1 MKKIVRIF
9 IIIII
14 TIIFSASNFLV
25 YASGNL
31 QNKMQENEVTQNK
44 TLHENT
50 VQTNEN
56 ERNEVQTNKIQE
68 DEIKSNEISKNE
80 TQTNKVGTN
89 QIQQNEINDVQT
101 NKNELNRN
109 ETSKNKLNNSETNK
123 TEPNETATYNDK
135 LISTNESKDKIGIY
149 KICVGAD
156 PNKSLEIAGSSKEN
170 NAKVGLWDYGNATA
184 QKFNFEYIDGY
195 YKITARHTG
204 KSLTVKDNELKENA
218 EIVQSDYIGLDGQKW
233 ILRDSKKNGWLISPL
248 SAPNL
253 SISIQGNIVNGAN
266 IVLLN
271 IQSTDN
277 QMFYLYNINKEE
289 KVQENGIYKI
299 AVGVDSNKT
308 LEVAGSDKAN
318 GAKVDIWNYGNVAA
332 QKFYFEYKEGYYK
345 ISAMHTGKSLT
356 AKENNIKEGT
366 EIVQSDYKG
375 LDGQKWILRDSKK
388 NGWIISPLSN
398 PSLSLT
404 VQGSISN
411 GDKMILSNTNDN
423 DNQMYYLFNLNT
435 SERTHDDDIYKIA
448 IGADSN
454 KTIEVAGSS
463 KENNAKVD
471 IWDYGNVPAQKFK
484 FEYQEG
490 YYKIIATHTGK
501 SLTVKDNKI
510 KEGTEIVQRDYKG
523 LDGQKWILRDT
534 KKNGWVISLLNN
546 PDLSISVDGKIVNG
560 SKIILSTTK
569 DNDNQMLYIMPPLD
583 KNIKEGLYGKSGL
596 MYKGNGGSYLNYYQI
611 GTGKKHLFLN
621 FSIHGFEDS
630 YDKDGAELTYMA
642 NEFWKYL
649 KDNMSEEL
657 IQEWT
662 VYILPVSNPDGQYNG
677 WTNQGPGRTTVYSW
691 APENKGIDMN
701 RCFPVGWTKLNSSRN
716 YTGEQPL
723 QAYEA
728 EALREFILTNVGNE
742 NFVIDVHGWLNET
755 IGNNELGSFYRDEFG
770 ISNHIGTYGKGY
782 FIQWARSIP
791 NTKSMLLELPEVKSH
806 NELMQKGYVNK
817 FNTATMNLLKSY

>member
-123 TEPNETATYNDK
+123 TESNETATYNDK

-271 IQSTDN
+271 TQSTDN

-423 DNQMYYLFNLNT
+423 DNQMYYLFNLNI
-435 SERTHDDDIYKIA
+435 SERKHDDDMYKIA

-501 SLTVKDNKI
+501 SLTVKDNNI
-510 KEGTEIVQRDYKG
+510 KEGIEIVQRDYKG

-583 KNIKEGLYGKSGL
+583 QNIKEGLYGKSGL
-596 MYKGNGGSYLNYYQI
+596 MYKGNGGSYLKYYQI

>member
-109 ETSKNKLNNSETNK
+109 ETSKNQLNNSETNK
-123 TEPNETATYNDK
+123 TESNETATYNDK

-271 IQSTDN
+271 TQSTDN

-299 AVGVDSNKT
+299 AVGGDSNKT

-423 DNQMYYLFNLNT
+423 DNQMYYLFNLNI

-501 SLTVKDNKI
+501 SLTVKDNNI
-510 KEGTEIVQRDYKG
+510 KEGIEIVQRDYKG

-583 KNIKEGLYGKSGL
+583 QNIKEGLYGKSGL
-596 MYKGNGGSYLNYYQI
+596 MYKGNGGSYLKYYQI

>member
-123 TEPNETATYNDK
+123 TESNETATYNDK

-248 SAPNL
+248 SVPNL

-271 IQSTDN
+271 TQSTDN

-423 DNQMYYLFNLNT
+423 DNQMYYLFNLNI

-484 FEYQEG
+484 FECQEG

-501 SLTVKDNKI
+501 SLTVKDNNI
-510 KEGTEIVQRDYKG
+510 KEGIEIVQRDYKG

-596 MYKGNGGSYLNYYQI
+596 MYKGNGGSYLKYYQI

-691 APENKGIDMN
+691 ASENKGIDMN

>member
-109 ETSKNKLNNSETNK
+109 ETSKNQLNNSETNK
-123 TEPNETATYNDK
+123 TESNETATYNDK

-156 PNKSLEIAGSSKEN
+156 PNKYLEIAGSSKEN

-271 IQSTDN
+271 TQSTDN

-423 DNQMYYLFNLNT
+423 DNQMYYLFNLNI

-501 SLTVKDNKI
+501 SLTVKDNNI
-510 KEGTEIVQRDYKG
+510 KEGIEIVQRDYKG

-596 MYKGNGGSYLNYYQI
+596 MYKGNGGSYLKYYQI

>member
-56 ERNEVQTNKIQE
+56 ERNKVQTNKIQE
-68 DEIKSNEISKNE
+68 DKIKSNEISKNE

-109 ETSKNKLNNSETNK
+109 ETSKNQLNNSETNK
-123 TEPNETATYNDK
+123 TESNETATYNDK

-423 DNQMYYLFNLNT
+423 DNQMYYLFNLNI

-501 SLTVKDNKI
+501 SLTVKDNNI
-510 KEGTEIVQRDYKG
+510 KEGIEIVQRDYKG

-583 KNIKEGLYGKSGL
+583 QNIKEGLYGKSGL

-691 APENKGIDMN
+691 APENEGIDMN

>member
-31 QNKMQENEVTQNK
+31 QNKMQENEVIQNK

-80 TQTNKVGTN
+80 TQTNKLETN

-109 ETSKNKLNNSETNK
+109 ETSKNQLNNSETNK
-123 TEPNETATYNDK
+123 TESNETATYNDK

-271 IQSTDN
+271 TQSTDN

-423 DNQMYYLFNLNT
+423 DNQMYYLFNLNI

-501 SLTVKDNKI
+501 SLTVKDNNI
-510 KEGTEIVQRDYKG
+510 KEGIEIVQRDYKG

-583 KNIKEGLYGKSGL
+583 QNIKEGLYGKSGL
-596 MYKGNGGSYLNYYQI
+596 MYKGNGGSYLKYYQI

>member
-1 MKKIVRIF
+1 M
-9 IIIII
+9 
-14 TIIFSASNFLV
+14 
-25 YASGNL
+25 
-31 QNKMQENEVTQNK
+31 
-44 TLHENT
+44 
-50 VQTNEN
+50 
-56 ERNEVQTNKIQE
+56 
-68 DEIKSNEISKNE
+68 
-80 TQTNKVGTN
+80 
-89 QIQQNEINDVQT
+89 
-101 NKNELNRN
+101 
-109 ETSKNKLNNSETNK
+109 
-123 TEPNETATYNDK
+123 
-135 LISTNESKDKIGIY
+135 
-149 KICVGAD
+149 
-156 PNKSLEIAGSSKEN
+156 EIAGSSKEN

-271 IQSTDN
+271 TQSTDN

-404 VQGSISN
+404 VKGSISN
-411 GDKMILSNTNDN
+411 GDKMILSNTKDN

-510 KEGTEIVQRDYKG
+510 KEGTEIVQSDYKG

-546 PDLSISVDGKIVNG
+546 PDLSISVEGKIVNG
-560 SKIILSTTK
+560 SKIILSKTK

-596 MYKGNGGSYLNYYQI
+596 MYKGNGGSYLKYYQI

>member
-109 ETSKNKLNNSETNK
+109 ETSKNQLNNSETNK
-123 TEPNETATYNDK
+123 TESNETATYNDK

-156 PNKSLEIAGSSKEN
+156 PNKYLEIAGSSKEN

-271 IQSTDN
+271 TQSTDN

-423 DNQMYYLFNLNT
+423 DNQMYYLFNLNI

-501 SLTVKDNKI
+501 SLTVKDNNI
-510 KEGTEIVQRDYKG
+510 KEGIEIVQRDYKG

-583 KNIKEGLYGKSGL
+583 QNIKEGLYGKSGL
-596 MYKGNGGSYLNYYQI
+596 MYKGNGGSYLKYYQI

>member
-123 TEPNETATYNDK
+123 TESNETATYNDK

-248 SAPNL
+248 SVPNL

-271 IQSTDN
+271 TQSTDN

-423 DNQMYYLFNLNT
+423 DNQMYYLFNLNI

-484 FEYQEG
+484 FECQEG

-501 SLTVKDNKI
+501 SLTVKDNNI
-510 KEGTEIVQRDYKG
+510 KEGIEIVQRDYKG

-596 MYKGNGGSYLNYYQI
+596 MYKGNGGSYLKYYQI

>member
-56 ERNEVQTNKIQE
+56 ERNKVQTNKIQE
-68 DEIKSNEISKNE
+68 DKIKSNEISKNE

-109 ETSKNKLNNSETNK
+109 ETSKNQLNNSETNK
-123 TEPNETATYNDK
+123 TESNETATYNDK

-423 DNQMYYLFNLNT
+423 DNQMYYLFNLNI

-501 SLTVKDNKI
+501 SLTVKDNNI
-510 KEGTEIVQRDYKG
+510 KEGIEIVQRDYKG

-583 KNIKEGLYGKSGL
+583 QNIKEGLYGKSGL

>member
-123 TEPNETATYNDK
+123 TESNETATYNDK

-248 SAPNL
+248 SVPNL

-271 IQSTDN
+271 TQSTDN

-423 DNQMYYLFNLNT
+423 DNQMYYLFNLNI

-501 SLTVKDNKI
+501 SLTVKDNNI
-510 KEGTEIVQRDYKG
+510 KEGIEIVQRDYKG

-583 KNIKEGLYGKSGL
+583 QNIKEGLYGKSGL
-596 MYKGNGGSYLNYYQI
+596 MYKGNGGSYLKYYQI

>member
-9 IIIII
+9 IIIFI

-109 ETSKNKLNNSETNK
+109 ETSKNQLNNSETNK
-123 TEPNETATYNDK
+123 TESNETATYNDK

-170 NAKVGLWDYGNATA
+170 NAKVGLWDYGNVTA

-271 IQSTDN
+271 TQSTDN

-366 EIVQSDYKG
+366 EIIQSDYKG

-423 DNQMYYLFNLNT
+423 DNQMYYLFNLNI

-596 MYKGNGGSYLNYYQI
+596 MYKGNGGSYLKYYQI

>member
-1 MKKIVRIF
+1 MKKIMKIF
-9 IIIII
+9 VIIFI

-25 YASGNL
+25 YASGDL
-31 QNKMQENEVTQNK
+31 QNKIQENEVTQNK
-44 TLHENT
+44 TPHENT
-50 VQTNEN
+50 VQTNEKN
-56 ERNEVQTNKIQE
+56 ENQSNKVEENEIKKNEV
-68 DEIKSNEISKNE
+68 SRNE
-80 TQTNKVGTN
+80 TQANKVETN

-101 NKNELNRN
+101 NKNELN
-109 ETSKNKLNNSETNK
+109 NSETNK
-123 TEPNETATYNDK
+123 IESNETATYNEK
-135 LISTNESKDKIGIY
+135 LIDTNESKDKIGIY
-149 KICVGAD
+149 KICVGASS
-156 PNKSLEIAGSSKEN
+156 NKSLEIAGSSKEN

-253 SISIQGNIVNGAN
+253 SISIEGKIANGAK
-266 IVLLN
+266 IVLSN
-271 IQSTDN
+271 TQIEDN
-277 QMFYLYNINKEE
+277 QMFYLYNLNKEE

-308 LEVAGSDKAN
+308 LEVAGSDKSN
-318 GAKVDIWNYGNVAA
+318 GAQVDIWSYGNVAA

-345 ISAMHTGKSLT
+345 IIAMHTGKSLT

-366 EIVQSDYKG
+366 EIVQADYKG

-388 NGWIISPLSN
+388 NGWIISPLNN

-411 GDKMILSNTNDN
+411 GDKMILSNTKDN
-423 DNQMYYLFNLNT
+423 DNQMYYLFNLNN

-490 YYKIIATHTGK
+490 YYKIMATHTGK
-501 SLTVKDNKI
+501 SLTVKDNNI
-510 KEGTEIVQRDYKG
+510 KEGTEIVQSDYKG

-546 PDLSISVDGKIVNG
+546 PDLSISVEGKIVNG
-560 SKIILSTTK
+560 SKIILSKTR
-569 DNDNQMLYIMPPLD
+569 DNDNQMLYIMPPID

-596 MYKGNGGSYLNYYQI
+596 MYKGNGGSYLKYYQI

-649 KDNMSEEL
+649 KNNMSEEL
-657 IQEWT
+657 IKEWT

-701 RCFPVGWTKLNSSRN
+701 RCFPIGWTKLNSSRN

-728 EALREFILTNVGNE
+728 EALRDFLLNNVGNE

-755 IGNNELGSFYRDEFG
+755 IGNNELGSFYRNEFG

-806 NELMQKGYVNK
+806 NELIQKGYVNK

>member
-9 IIIII
+9 IIIFI

-31 QNKMQENEVTQNK
+31 QNKMQENEVIQNK

-80 TQTNKVGTN
+80 TQTNKLETN

-109 ETSKNKLNNSETNK
+109 ETSKNQLNNSETNK
-123 TEPNETATYNDK
+123 TESNETATYNDK

-170 NAKVGLWDYGNATA
+170 NAKVGLWDYGNVTA

-271 IQSTDN
+271 TQSTDN

-366 EIVQSDYKG
+366 EIIQSDYKG

-411 GDKMILSNTNDN
+411 GDKMILLNTKDN

-510 KEGTEIVQRDYKG
+510 KEGIEIVQRDYKG

-596 MYKGNGGSYLNYYQI
+596 MYKGNGGSYLKYYQI

-642 NEFWKYL
+642 NEYWKYL

>member
-9 IIIII
+9 IIIFI

-25 YASGNL
+25 YASGDL
-31 QNKMQENEVTQNK
+31 QNKIQENEITQNK
-44 TLHENT
+44 TPHENT
-50 VQTNEN
+50 VQTNEKN
-56 ERNEVQTNKIQE
+56 ENQSNKIEENEIKKNEV
-68 DEIKSNEISKNE
+68 SRNE
-80 TQTNKVGTN
+80 TQTNKVETN
-89 QIQQNEINDVQT
+89 QIQQNEIKDVQT
-101 NKNELNRN
+101 NKNELN
-109 ETSKNKLNNSETNK
+109 K
-123 TEPNETATYNDK
+123 TETYNEK
-135 LISTNESKDKIGIY
+135 LIDTNESKDKIGIY
-149 KICVGAD
+149 KICVGASS
-156 PNKSLEIAGSSKEN
+156 NKSLEIAGSSKEN

-204 KSLTVKDNELKENA
+204 KSLTVKDNEIKENA

-271 IQSTDN
+271 TQSTDN

-345 ISAMHTGKSLT
+345 ITAMHTGKSLT

-375 LDGQKWILRDSKK
+375 IDGQKWILRDSKK
-388 NGWIISPLSN
+388 NGWLISPLSN

-404 VQGSISN
+404 VQGLISN
-411 GDKMILSNTNDN
+411 GDKMVLSSTKDN
-423 DNQMYYLFNLNT
+423 DNQMYYLFNLNK

-448 IGADSN
+448 VGANSN
-454 KTIEVAGSS
+454 KTIEVVGSS

-501 SLTVKDNKI
+501 SLTVKDNNI
-510 KEGTEIVQRDYKG
+510 EEGIEIVQRDYKG

-546 PDLSISVDGKIVNG
+546 PDLSISVEGKIANG
-560 SKIILSTTK
+560 SKIILSKTK
-569 DNDNQMLYIMPPLD
+569 DNDNQMLYIIPSID

-596 MYKGNGGSYLNYYQI
+596 MYKGNGGTYLKYYQI

-642 NEFWKYL
+642 NEFWEYL
-649 KDNMSEEL
+649 KDNMYEEL
-657 IQEWT
+657 IKEWT

-701 RCFPVGWTKLNSSRN
+701 RCFPIGWTKLNSSRN

-755 IGNNELGSFYRDEFG
+755 IGNDELGSFYRNEFG

-782 FIQWARSIP
+782 FIQWARTIP

-806 NELMQKGYVNK
+806 KELIQKEYVNK
-817 FNTATMNLLKSY
+817 FNIATMNLLKSY

>member
-123 TEPNETATYNDK
+123 TESNETATYNDK

-248 SAPNL
+248 SVPNL

-271 IQSTDN
+271 TQSTDN

-423 DNQMYYLFNLNT
+423 DNQMYYLFNLNI

-501 SLTVKDNKI
+501 SLTVKDNNI
-510 KEGTEIVQRDYKG
+510 KEGIEIVQRDYKG

-596 MYKGNGGSYLNYYQI
+596 MYKGNGGSYLKYYQI

>member
-56 ERNEVQTNKIQE
+56 ERNKVQTNKIQE
-68 DEIKSNEISKNE
+68 DKIKSNEISKNE

-109 ETSKNKLNNSETNK
+109 ETSKNQLNNSETNK
-123 TEPNETATYNDK
+123 TESNETATYNDK

-248 SAPNL
+248 SVPNL

-271 IQSTDN
+271 TQSTDN

-423 DNQMYYLFNLNT
+423 DNQMYYLFNLNI

-501 SLTVKDNKI
+501 SLTVKDNNI
-510 KEGTEIVQRDYKG
+510 KEGIEIVQRDYKG

-583 KNIKEGLYGKSGL
+583 QNIKEGLYGKSGL
-596 MYKGNGGSYLNYYQI
+596 MYKGNGGSYLKYYQI

>member
-31 QNKMQENEVTQNK
+31 QNKMQENEVIQNK

-123 TEPNETATYNDK
+123 TESNETATYNDK

-248 SAPNL
+248 SVPNL

-271 IQSTDN
+271 TQSTDN

-423 DNQMYYLFNLNT
+423 DNQMYYLFNLNI

-484 FEYQEG
+484 FECQEG

-501 SLTVKDNKI
+501 SLTVKDNNI
-510 KEGTEIVQRDYKG
+510 KEGIEIVQRDYKG

-596 MYKGNGGSYLNYYQI
+596 MYKGNGGSYLKYYQI

>member
-56 ERNEVQTNKIQE
+56 ERNKVQTNKIQE
-68 DEIKSNEISKNE
+68 DKIKSNEISKNE

-109 ETSKNKLNNSETNK
+109 ETSKNQLNNSETNK
-123 TEPNETATYNDK
+123 TESNETATYNDK

-423 DNQMYYLFNLNT
+423 DNQMYYLFNLNI

-501 SLTVKDNKI
+501 SLTVKDNNI
-510 KEGTEIVQRDYKG
+510 KEGIEIVQRDYKG

-583 KNIKEGLYGKSGL
+583 QNIKEGLYGKSGL

-742 NFVIDVHGWLNET
+742 NFVIDVHGWLNEI

>member
-9 IIIII
+9 IIIFI

-80 TQTNKVGTN
+80 TQTNKVETN

-109 ETSKNKLNNSETNK
+109 ETSKNQLNNSETNK
-123 TEPNETATYNDK
+123 TETYETATYNDK

-271 IQSTDN
+271 TQSTDN

-423 DNQMYYLFNLNT
+423 DNQMYYLFNLNI

-501 SLTVKDNKI
+501 SLTVKDNNI
-510 KEGTEIVQRDYKG
+510 KEGIEIVQRDYKG

-596 MYKGNGGSYLNYYQI
+596 MYKGNGGSYLKYYQI

>member
-366 EIVQSDYKG
+366 EIIQSDYKG

-411 GDKMILSNTNDN
+411 GDKMILSNTKDN

-501 SLTVKDNKI
+501 SLTVKDNNI
-510 KEGTEIVQRDYKG
+510 KEGIEIVQRDYKG

-583 KNIKEGLYGKSGL
+583 QNIKEGLYGKSGL

>member
-123 TEPNETATYNDK
+123 TESNETATYNDK

-149 KICVGAD
+149 KICVGDD

-271 IQSTDN
+271 TQSTDN

-404 VQGSISN
+404 VKGSISN
-411 GDKMILSNTNDN
+411 GDKMILSNTKDN

-510 KEGTEIVQRDYKG
+510 KEGTEIVQSDYKG

-546 PDLSISVDGKIVNG
+546 PDLSISVEGKIVNG
-560 SKIILSTTK
+560 SKIILSKTK

-596 MYKGNGGSYLNYYQI
+596 MYKGNGGSYLKYYQI

>member
-56 ERNEVQTNKIQE
+56 ERNKVQTNKIQE
-68 DEIKSNEISKNE
+68 DKIKSNEISKNE

-109 ETSKNKLNNSETNK
+109 ETSKNQLNNSETNK
-123 TEPNETATYNDK
+123 TESNETATYNDK

-388 NGWIISPLSN
+388 NGWIISSLSN

-423 DNQMYYLFNLNT
+423 DNQMYYLFNLNI

-501 SLTVKDNKI
+501 SLTVKDNNI
-510 KEGTEIVQRDYKG
+510 KEGIEIVQRDYKG

-583 KNIKEGLYGKSGL
+583 QNIKEGLYGKSGL

>member
-123 TEPNETATYNDK
+123 TESNETATYNDK

-248 SAPNL
+248 SVPNL

-271 IQSTDN
+271 TQSTDN

-423 DNQMYYLFNLNT
+423 DNQMYYLFNLNI

-501 SLTVKDNKI
+501 SLTVKDNNI
-510 KEGTEIVQRDYKG
+510 KEGIEIVQRDYKG

-583 KNIKEGLYGKSGL
+583 QNIKEGLYGKSGL
-596 MYKGNGGSYLNYYQI
+596 MYKGNGGSYLKYYQI

-691 APENKGIDMN
+691 APENKEIDMN

>member
-9 IIIII
+9 IIIFI
-14 TIIFSASNFLV
+14 TIIFSTSNFLV

-80 TQTNKVGTN
+80 TQTNKVETN

-109 ETSKNKLNNSETNK
+109 ETSKNQLNNSETNK
-123 TEPNETATYNDK
+123 TESNETATYNDK

-271 IQSTDN
+271 TQSTDN

-423 DNQMYYLFNLNT
+423 DNQMYYLFNLNI

-501 SLTVKDNKI
+501 SLTVKDNNV
-510 KEGTEIVQRDYKG
+510 KEGIEIVQRDYKG

-596 MYKGNGGSYLNYYQI
+596 MYKGNGGSYLKYYQI

>member
-1 MKKIVRIF
+1 M
-9 IIIII
+9 
-14 TIIFSASNFLV
+14 
-25 YASGNL
+25 
-31 QNKMQENEVTQNK
+31 
-44 TLHENT
+44 
-50 VQTNEN
+50 
-56 ERNEVQTNKIQE
+56 
-68 DEIKSNEISKNE
+68 
-80 TQTNKVGTN
+80 
-89 QIQQNEINDVQT
+89 
-101 NKNELNRN
+101 
-109 ETSKNKLNNSETNK
+109 
-123 TEPNETATYNDK
+123 
-135 LISTNESKDKIGIY
+135 
-149 KICVGAD
+149 
-156 PNKSLEIAGSSKEN
+156 
-170 NAKVGLWDYGNATA
+170 
-184 QKFNFEYIDGY
+184 
-195 YKITARHTG
+195 
-204 KSLTVKDNELKENA
+204 
-218 EIVQSDYIGLDGQKW
+218 
-233 ILRDSKKNGWLISPL
+233 
-248 SAPNL
+248 
-253 SISIQGNIVNGAN
+253 
-266 IVLLN
+266 
-271 IQSTDN
+271 
-277 QMFYLYNINKEE
+277 
-289 KVQENGIYKI
+289 
-299 AVGVDSNKT
+299 
-308 LEVAGSDKAN
+308 
-318 GAKVDIWNYGNVAA
+318 
-332 QKFYFEYKEGYYK
+332 
-345 ISAMHTGKSLT
+345 
-356 AKENNIKEGT
+356 
-366 EIVQSDYKG
+366 
-375 LDGQKWILRDSKK
+375 
-388 NGWIISPLSN
+388 
-398 PSLSLT
+398 
-404 VQGSISN
+404 
-411 GDKMILSNTNDN
+411 
-423 DNQMYYLFNLNT
+423 
-435 SERTHDDDIYKIA
+435 
-448 IGADSN
+448 
-454 KTIEVAGSS
+454 
-463 KENNAKVD
+463 
-471 IWDYGNVPAQKFK
+471 
-484 FEYQEG
+484 
-490 YYKIIATHTGK
+490 
-501 SLTVKDNKI
+501 
-510 KEGTEIVQRDYKG
+510 
-523 LDGQKWILRDT
+523 
-534 KKNGWVISLLNN
+534 LNN

-596 MYKGNGGSYLNYYQI
+596 MYKGNGGSYLKYYQI

>member
-68 DEIKSNEISKNE
+68 DKIKSNEISKNE

-109 ETSKNKLNNSETNK
+109 ETSKNQLNNSETNK
-123 TEPNETATYNDK
+123 TESNETATYNDK

-271 IQSTDN
+271 TQSTDN

-423 DNQMYYLFNLNT
+423 DNQMYYLFNLNI

-501 SLTVKDNKI
+501 SLTVKDNNI
-510 KEGTEIVQRDYKG
+510 KEGIEIVQRDYKG

-596 MYKGNGGSYLNYYQI
+596 MYKGNGGSYLKYYQI

>member
-56 ERNEVQTNKIQE
+56 ERNKVQTNKIQE
-68 DEIKSNEISKNE
+68 DKIKSNEISKKE

-109 ETSKNKLNNSETNK
+109 ETSKNQLNNSETNK
-123 TEPNETATYNDK
+123 TESNETATYNDK

-423 DNQMYYLFNLNT
+423 DNQMYYLFNLNI

-501 SLTVKDNKI
+501 SLTVKDNNI
-510 KEGTEIVQRDYKG
+510 KEGIEIVQRDYKG

-583 KNIKEGLYGKSGL
+583 QNIKEGLYGKSGL
-596 MYKGNGGSYLNYYQI
+596 MYKGNGGSYLKYYQI

>member
-9 IIIII
+9 IIIFI

-25 YASGNL
+25 YASGDL
-31 QNKMQENEVTQNK
+31 QNKIQENEITQNK
-44 TLHENT
+44 TPHENT
-50 VQTNEN
+50 VQTNEKN
-56 ERNEVQTNKIQE
+56 ENQSNKIEENEIKKNEV
-68 DEIKSNEISKNE
+68 SRNE
-80 TQTNKVGTN
+80 TQTNKVETN
-89 QIQQNEINDVQT
+89 QIQQNEIKDVQT
-101 NKNELNRN
+101 NKNELN
-109 ETSKNKLNNSETNK
+109 K
-123 TEPNETATYNDK
+123 TETYNEK
-135 LISTNESKDKIGIY
+135 LIDTNESKDKIGIY
-149 KICVGAD
+149 KICVGASS
-156 PNKSLEIAGSSKEN
+156 NKSLEIAGSSKEN

-204 KSLTVKDNELKENA
+204 KSLTVKDNEIKENA

-271 IQSTDN
+271 TQSTDN

-345 ISAMHTGKSLT
+345 ITAMHTGKSLT

-375 LDGQKWILRDSKK
+375 IDGQKWILRDSKK
-388 NGWIISPLSN
+388 NGWVISPLSN

-404 VQGSISN
+404 VQGLISN
-411 GDKMILSNTNDN
+411 GDKMVLSSTKDN
-423 DNQMYYLFNLNT
+423 DNQMYYLFNLNK

-448 IGADSN
+448 VGANSN
-454 KTIEVAGSS
+454 KTIEVVGSS

-501 SLTVKDNKI
+501 SLTVKDNNI
-510 KEGTEIVQRDYKG
+510 EEGIEIVQRDYKG

-546 PDLSISVDGKIVNG
+546 PDLSISVEGKIANG
-560 SKIILSTTK
+560 SKIILSKTK
-569 DNDNQMLYIMPPLD
+569 DNDNQMLYIIPSID

-596 MYKGNGGSYLNYYQI
+596 MYKGNGGTYLKYYQI

-642 NEFWKYL
+642 NEFWEYL
-649 KDNMSEEL
+649 KDNMYEEL
-657 IQEWT
+657 IKEWT

-701 RCFPVGWTKLNSSRN
+701 RCFPIGWTKLNSSRN

-755 IGNNELGSFYRDEFG
+755 IGNDELGSFYRNEFG

-782 FIQWARSIP
+782 FIQWARTIP

-806 NELMQKGYVNK
+806 KELIQKEYVNK
-817 FNTATMNLLKSY
+817 FNIATMNLLKSY

>member
-56 ERNEVQTNKIQE
+56 ERNKVQTNKIQE
-68 DEIKSNEISKNE
+68 DKIKSNEISKNE

-109 ETSKNKLNNSETNK
+109 ETSKNQLNNSETNK
-123 TEPNETATYNDK
+123 TESNETATYNDK

-204 KSLTVKDNELKENA
+204 KNLTVKDNELKENA

-423 DNQMYYLFNLNT
+423 DNQMYYLFNLNI

-501 SLTVKDNKI
+501 SLTVKDNNI
-510 KEGTEIVQRDYKG
+510 KEGIEIVQRDYKG

-583 KNIKEGLYGKSGL
+583 QNIKEGLYGKSGL

>member
-1 MKKIVRIF
+1 MKKIMKIF
-9 IIIII
+9 VIIFI
-14 TIIFSASNFLV
+14 TIIFSTSNFLV
-25 YASGNL
+25 YASGDL

-44 TLHENT
+44 TPHENT
-50 VQTNEN
+50 VQTNEKN
-56 ERNEVQTNKIQE
+56 ENQSNKIEENEIKKNEV
-68 DEIKSNEISKNE
+68 SRNE
-80 TQTNKVGTN
+80 TQANKIETN

-109 ETSKNKLNNSETNK
+109 ETSKNKSSNSETNK
-123 TEPNETATYNDK
+123 IESNEIATYNEK
-135 LISTNESKDKIGIY
+135 LIDTNESKGKIGIY
-149 KICVGAD
+149 KICVGASS
-156 PNKSLEIAGSSKEN
+156 NKSLEIAGSSKEN

-253 SISIQGNIVNGAN
+253 SISIEGKIANGAKIILSN
-266 IVLLN
+266 TQIE
-271 IQSTDN
+271 DN
-277 QMFYLYNINKEE
+277 QMFYLYNLNKEE

-308 LEVAGSDKAN
+308 LEVAGSDKSN
-318 GAKVDIWNYGNVAA
+318 GAQVDIWSYGNVAA

-423 DNQMYYLFNLNT
+423 DNQMYYLFNLNI

-501 SLTVKDNKI
+501 SLTVKDNNI
-510 KEGTEIVQRDYKG
+510 KEGIEIVQRDYKG

-596 MYKGNGGSYLNYYQI
+596 MYKGNGGSYLKYYQI

-755 IGNNELGSFYRDEFG
+755 IGNNELGSFYRDKFG

-817 FNTATMNLLKSY
+817 FNTATMNLLKIY

>member
-9 IIIII
+9 IIIFI

-109 ETSKNKLNNSETNK
+109 ETSKNQLNNSETNK
-123 TEPNETATYNDK
+123 TESNETATYNDK

-271 IQSTDN
+271 TQSTDN

-423 DNQMYYLFNLNT
+423 DNQMYYLFNLNI

-501 SLTVKDNKI
+501 SLTVKDNNI
-510 KEGTEIVQRDYKG
+510 KEGIEIVQRDYKG

-596 MYKGNGGSYLNYYQI
+596 MYKGNGGSYLKYYQI

>member
-56 ERNEVQTNKIQE
+56 ERNKVQTNKIQE
-68 DEIKSNEISKNE
+68 DKIKSNEISKNE

-109 ETSKNKLNNSETNK
+109 ETSKNQLNNSETNK
-123 TEPNETATYNDK
+123 TESNETATYNDK

-423 DNQMYYLFNLNT
+423 DNQMYYLFNLNI

-501 SLTVKDNKI
+501 SLTVKDNNI
-510 KEGTEIVQRDYKG
+510 KEGIEIVQRDYKG

-583 KNIKEGLYGKSGL
+583 QNIKEGLYGKSGL
-596 MYKGNGGSYLNYYQI
+596 MYKGNGGSYLKYYQI